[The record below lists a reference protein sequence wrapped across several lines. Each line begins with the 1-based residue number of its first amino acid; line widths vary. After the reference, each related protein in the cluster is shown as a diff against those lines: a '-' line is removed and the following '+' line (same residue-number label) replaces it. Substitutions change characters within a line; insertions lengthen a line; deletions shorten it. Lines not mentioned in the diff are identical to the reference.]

1 MQFNQ
6 SSYKDLSNRD
16 IYFCGPIIFDQFFFQ
31 VIDSWEEISAADAPQ
46 LPKSAIKIESP
57 PKKVDTPKKSE
68 APTKTEAPKKPDTH
82 QSKKSEGGKKSG
94 KNSSDKKSDKNIVEQ
109 MAGLS
114 ITQDKPRY

>member
-6 SSYKDLSNRD
+6 SSYKVLSNRD

-94 KNSSDKKSDKNIVEQ
+94 KNSSDKKIDKNIVEQ